1 MTKWFLGWRLRVRP
15 KCSEIKDG
23 STDDIAGILTR
34 LQDADQGDLRLV
46 VQSLQEQLS
55 VAGVDAEIL
64 RKDAKDKDLEIA
76 RLKAET
82 RRLSNQLISAKTQAS
97 KPPIPSVKSE
107 TELALAAVNE
117 ELRKTIQSQKEKI
130 KNQTVMLTSLDERW
144 KKAKSLDVQD
154 HSGHNDSEIIELKRI
169 IDKHAATIQRQA
181 KEITNLLKR
190 NVKATVKD
198 RKKAGLEQELGQMT
212 REGSRKKEKEE
223 MEMSPRSNQHLPI
236 VPEKSPSNGQSGN
249 SLLSIHI
256 GPNKQPSVLPERPVF
271 PDNRI
276 GPAPLRWQDGDFMT
290 LASPIAGPATRP
302 VSPLIQRIDPSHD
315 VTDHRSPWERN
326 LQILVDQL
334 RPKQDLGPVRKS
346 RASSSSSSSR

>member
-1 MTKWFLGWRLRVRP
+1 MKGRGGMTKWFLGWRSRVRSR
-15 KCSEIKDG
+15 CSEIKDG

-64 RKDAKDKDLEIA
+64 RQDAKDKDLEIA

-97 KPPIPSVKSE
+97 KSPIPPVKSE
-107 TELALAAVNE
+107 ADLRLAAVNE
-117 ELRKTIQSQKEKI
+117 ELRKTIQSQKEKN
-130 KNQTVMLTSLDERW
+130 KNQTVMLASLDERW
-144 KKAKSLDVQD
+144 KRARSLDVKKKETCERDGWAQE
-154 HSGHNDSEIIELKRI
+154 NASEVIELKRI
-169 IDKHAATIQRQA
+169 IEKHAGTIQRQA

-198 RKKAGLEQELGQMT
+198 RKKADLEQELEQMT
-212 REGSRKKEKEE
+212 HGGTREMEKEE
-223 MEMSPRSNQHLPI
+223 TEMSPRSNQHLPI
-236 VPEKSPSNGQSGN
+236 VPKKSPSDGQSGN

-256 GPNKQPSVLPERPVF
+256 GPNKQPSVLPERPVL
-271 PDNRI
+271 PDIRI

-290 LASPIAGPATRP
+290 LASPIAEPDRRP
-302 VSPLIQRIDPSHD
+302 VSPLIQRIDRSHD

-326 LQILVDQL
+326 LQTLVD
-334 RPKQDLGPVRKS
+334 
-346 RASSSSSSSR
+346 

>member
-1 MTKWFLGWRLRVRP
+1 MYVHRSF
-15 KCSEIKDG
+15 EIKNG
-23 STDDIAGILTR
+23 STSTHAVAGTTTQLR
-34 LQDADQGDLRLV
+34 DADQDDLRPV
-46 VQSLQEQLS
+46 VQSLQRQLS
-55 VAGVDAEIL
+55 DAGVDVQKLHQEA
-64 RKDAKDKDLEIA
+64 DDKDLEIA
-76 RLKAET
+76 KLKAET

-154 HSGHNDSEIIELKRI
+154 HPGHYDSEIIELKRI
-169 IDKHAATIQRQA
+169 IDKHVGTIQRQA

-198 RKKAGLEQELGQMT
+198 RKKADLEQELEQMT
-212 REGSRKKEKEE
+212 HGGTREMGREE
-223 MEMSPRSNQHLPI
+223 MGTSPRSNQQLPI
-236 VPEKSPSNGQSGN
+236 VPKKSLSNGQSGN
-249 SLLSIHI
+249 SLISIHI

-276 GPAPLRWQDGDFMT
+276 GPAPLRWQDSDFMT
-290 LASPIAGPATRP
+290 LASPIAEPDPRP

-334 RPKQDLGPVRKS
+334 RPKQDLGSVRKS
-346 RASSSSSSSR
+346 RAPSSSSSSR